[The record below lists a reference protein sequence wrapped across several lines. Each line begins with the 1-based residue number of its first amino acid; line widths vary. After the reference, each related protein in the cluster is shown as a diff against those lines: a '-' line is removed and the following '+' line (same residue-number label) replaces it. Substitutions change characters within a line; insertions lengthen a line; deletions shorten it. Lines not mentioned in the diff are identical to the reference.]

1 CNPTSSK
8 FIHTWLRFGEIMR
21 GSLSAELVQMRLLA
35 PEQWGMPLPLTQG
48 SKPVINAEHDGRHWR
63 RIPEPMRLLDDA
75 VERSS

>member
-1 CNPTSSK
+1 
-8 FIHTWLRFGEIMR
+8 H
-21 GSLSAELVQMRLLA
+21 A
-35 PEQWGMPLPLTQG
+35 PLFWGMPLPLAQS

>member
-1 CNPTSSK
+1 MVW
-8 FIHTWLRFGEIMR
+8 FEDDQI
-21 GSLSAELVQMRLLA
+21 SAELVQMRLA
-35 PEQWGMPLPLTQG
+35 CPRTMGVDAVPSQS